1 MEKIIYKNNTY
12 ALIIREKE
20 QFKKMGVDFK
30 TENKDLLQ
38 VGFLKH
44 NYNHKII
51 PHIHLKKT
59 RKLDYCS
66 EVLLI
71 KKGKVKI
78 YFFNDK
84 GKDINQTKILNKN
97 DVIILFKG
105 GHGFKVIK
113 KCEIIEIKQGPYLLD
128 KDKKLFN
135 A

>member
-12 ALIIREKE
+12 ALIIRKEE
-20 QFKKMGVDFK
+20 QFKKTGVDFK
-30 TENKDLLQ
+30 TKNKDLLQ

-44 NYNHKII
+44 KINHKIM

-66 EVLLI
+66 EVLFI
-71 KKGKVKI
+71 KSGKVKI
-78 YFFNDK
+78 NFFNNK
-84 GKDINQTKILNKN
+84 GGNINQTKILNKN
-97 DVIILFKG
+97 DLIILFKG

-135 A
+135 V